1 MQALV
6 RDGFQC
12 QAANCTESRLRELVV
27 HHRLP
32 RSDGGDHALSNLIT
46 LCRAHHAEQHPHLRY
61 EIGLDLPTIE
71 QPFVIDLHAP
81 EPDAAAVAL
90 PPAAHAPGDTET
102 LQVVGAALALLA
114 DICTLLLQAAEE
126 THASRP
132 GAELRARLG
141 SARAHIAALGARLAT
156 LAAVQEAGAATTT
169 GHAARPNTAGG
180 TASQEGT

>member
-71 QPFVIDLHAP
+71 QPFVIDLKP
-81 EPDAAAVAL
+81 SEPDAAAAAL

-102 LQVVGAALALLA
+102 LQVVEATLALLA
-114 DICTLLLQAAEE
+114 DIRALLLQASEE
-126 THASRP
+126 THAPRP
-132 GAELRARLG
+132 RAELRARLG
-141 SARAHIAALGARLAT
+141 SARTQTAAMAAQLAAL
-156 LAAVQEAGAATTT
+156 VQSSSAGAGSAATGAEET
-169 GHAARPNTAGG
+169 P
-180 TASQEGT
+180 